1 MQQHKEPGQQL
12 PRSCHLGNSRG
23 IHAKLKE
30 SIRLQR
36 EYLAGGAARL
46 QDRRDLEVL
55 EKDAADKAQAVRD
68 KVEEDAVAAAIKTIE
83 RDEAIATAAKDA
95 RKKLATELVQET
107 RDKIV
112 AELANAATPEAKK
125 LAIQASN
132 AARRQTATVKRDNDI
147 AAAAER
153 MLTVRKEEVTVALN
167 KLNIAKAIRKERSQE
182 AAVKATRSKN
192 EAAAKSTHEAKELDA
207 KLARDELEAVARS
220 TREEKEAVARSMRED
235 MELDAKLARE
245 ELEAAAKST
254 REEKELNAKLTRE
267 DMELDAKLA
276 RNKRV
281 RDDADA
287 DVQAKIA
294 RDKLLADAATSA
306 RATDNNAGSA
316 EAAIQNNTTS
326 GAPVNIKPAG
336 AADGAT
342 VNADLYDM
350 SEFSPVSAIFAMLAV
365 KPTFTT
371 EAAQRKFLQ
380 KAGQK
385 VSTWHWNKYGEASP
399 TFQQGTM
406 EIHLYQMKDIPEI
419 LPVLRALVRAETTPP
434 VTTFFG
440 RVKASQ

>member
-207 KLARDELEAVARS
+207 KS

>member
-12 PRSCHLGNSRG
+12 PRSSHLGTSRR

-46 QDRRDLEVL
+46 QDRRDLAVL

-83 RDEAIATAAKDA
+83 RDEAIAIAAKDA
-95 RKKLATELVQET
+95 RKKLATELAQET

-112 AELANAATPEAKK
+112 AELASAATPEAKK

-132 AARRQTATVKRDNDI
+132 AARRQTAMVKRDNDI

-153 MLTVRKEEVTVALN
+153 MLTVSKEEVTVALK
-167 KLNIAKAIRKERSQE
+167 KLNIAKAIRKERTQE
-182 AAVKATRSKN
+182 AAVKATRSKK
-192 EAAAKSTHEAKELDA
+192 EADA
-207 KLARDELEAVARS
+207 KL
-220 TREEKEAVARSMRED
+220 TRED
-235 MELDAKLARE
+235 
-245 ELEAAAKST
+245 LEAAAKST
-254 REEKELNAKLTRE
+254 REEKELNAKLAREELEAVARSTRE
-267 DMELDAKLA
+267 EKEAAAKSAREEKELDAKLA

-287 DVQAKIA
+287 EVQSKIA
-294 RDKLLADAATSA
+294 RDKLLADAATSVRVA
-306 RATDNNAGSA
+306 DNNTGAIG
-316 EAAIQNNTTS
+316 AAIQNNTTG
-326 GAPVNIKPAG
+326 GAPANINRAG
-336 AADGAT
+336 ATDGAT

-419 LPVLRALVRAETTPP
+419 LPVLRALVRAETTQP
-434 VTTFFG
+434 VTAFFG
-440 RVKASQ
+440 RAKASQ